1 MVAAF
6 LALAFPV
13 GPAQWEALQADTQR
27 RMEVHPQG
35 AWAKQAHID
44 TTVAFGTTV
53 MNDLTAKPMDKYPKA
68 LALYRVALS
77 LDPDQP
83 EAKANSEMI
92 IGIYESLGRPV
103 PTGS

>member
-1 MVAAF
+1 M
-6 LALAFPV
+6 AFPV
-13 GPAQWEALQADTQR
+13 GVTDWEALQSDTER
-27 RMEVHPQG
+27 RMKASPES

-103 PTGS
+103 PSGN

>member
-1 MVAAF
+1 MVAAL

-13 GPAQWEALQADTQR
+13 GPADWAALQSDTQR
-27 RMEVHPQG
+27 RMEAQSES

-44 TTVAFGTTV
+44 TTVVYATAV
-53 MNDLTAKPMDKYPKA
+53 MNDLKAKPMDKYPKA
-68 LALYRVALS
+68 LALYRAALQ
-77 LDPDQP
+77 LDPENP

-103 PTGS
+103 PSGN

>member
-1 MVAAF
+1 
-6 LALAFPV
+6 
-13 GPAQWEALQADTQR
+13 
-27 RMEVHPQG
+27 
-35 AWAKQAHID
+35 
-44 TTVAFGTTV
+44 